1 MPLRQR
7 KEEIQ
12 MRVVGLS
19 KSWFVGAAALLAL
32 TVPAFAGTDGYM
44 FALTAQ
50 NAAGA
55 GHFYVTEDMGQWQ
68 GDVWRWQLTEP
79 VAIIGG
85 TGREVIATLNE
96 GEVLFRS
103 DPVISLGFAVQA
115 GDAQT
120 TFTIQSALL
129 SFPAL
134 TNPTGQASAG
144 ITLTDFDGSGAQLNG
159 LGPLGGAYLA
169 QYNGFVPGGTTFHE
183 AISQMLAGPFDIVD
197 DNTNSGAV
205 NILGSVSSMSSQ
217 FSFTLSAN
225 DLAAGTSIFEIVP
238 EPASILL
245 IVAAALL
252 RRR

>member
-19 KSWFVGAAALLAL
+19 KSLIVGAAALLAL
-32 TVPAFAGTDGYM
+32 TVPAFAGTEGYM

-103 DPVISLGFAVQA
+103 DPVINLGFAVQA

-129 SFPAL
+129 AFPAL
-134 TNPTGQASAG
+134 LNPTGQASAG
-144 ITLTDFDGSGAQLNG
+144 ITLTDFDGTGAVLNG
-159 LGPLGGAYLA
+159 LGPAGGAYLA
-169 QYNGFVPGGTTFHE
+169 QYNGFVPGGTTFAE
-183 AISQMLAGPFDIVD
+183 GIAQMLADPFDIVD
-197 DNTNSGAV
+197 ANINTGV
-205 NILGSVSSMSSQ
+205 QPIVGLVSSMSSQ

-225 DLAAGTSIFEIVP
+225 DLAAGTSTFEIVP
-238 EPASILL
+238 EPASLLL